1 MEQLIWLKW
10 NMNTA
15 LNCQKGAV
23 VVDVAVVVMVAV
35 ETVAVI
41 AVAEVVVVAH
51 LVATAVEAHMAAA
64 AEVLTAVAVET
75 LTVVAVET
83 LTVVVIAVE
92 VVVENVVHFQTI
104 DLLIQTDLLSVT
116 TDLLTTTTDHLL
128 MIDQLEINLQE
139 TDHLVATDP
148 LAIDHLTVTEH
159 LAIDLHLIEAIDLH
173 HLVTDLHSTATDL
186 VATVHLATGLME
198 TQTEVV
204 DHSVATGQREAT
216 ALLITIAI
224 ATLLHALMGLKTAI
238 VVLKVRLD
246 KKRKLVRAV
255 LSETAAIVNVVLV
268 QHLTVIAAATT
279 IVKLVDLIQVNLLRL
294 LALIVA
300 KVTIEAR
307 AGKSQLVRAILA
319 EIHLLNLAETQ
330 LDTKTNTNLIFNK

>member
-1 MEQLIWLKW
+1 
-10 NMNTA
+10 MNTA

-23 VVDVAVVVMVAV
+23 VVDVAVVVMAAV
-35 ETVAVI
+35 ETVAEI
-41 AVAEVVVVAH
+41 AVAEIVVVAH
-51 LVATAVEAHMAAA
+51 LVATAVEVHMAA
-64 AEVLTAVAVET
+64 EEETHTAVAAEA
-75 LTVVAVET
+75 LM
-83 LTVVVIAVE
+83 VVVIAVE
-92 VVVENVVHFQTI
+92 VVAEIVAHFQTI
-104 DLLIQTDLLSVT
+104 DLLTQTDLLSVT

-139 TDHLVATDP
+139 TDHLVVTDP
-148 LAIDHLTVTEH
+148 LAIDHLTVTEP
-159 LAIDLHLIEAIDLH
+159 LAIDLHLTEATDLH

-204 DHSVATGQREAT
+204 DHSVAIGQLEAT

-224 ATLLHALMGLKTAI
+224 EPLLHALMGLKTAI

-255 LSETAAIVNVVLV
+255 LSEIAATVNVVHV
-268 QHLTVIAAATT
+268 RHLTVTAAATT
-279 IVKLVDLIQVNLLRL
+279 LVKHVDLIQVNLLRL

>member
-1 MEQLIWLKW
+1 
-10 NMNTA
+10 MNTA

-23 VVDVAVVVMVAV
+23 VVDVAVVVMAAV

-41 AVAEVVVVAH
+41 AVAEIVVVAH
-51 LVATAVEAHMAAA
+51 LVATAVEVLMAV
-64 AEVLTAVAVET
+64 AEETLTAVVVEVLMAVE
-75 LTVVAVET
+75 
-83 LTVVVIAVE
+83 IAVE
-92 VVVENVVHFQTI
+92 VVAEIVAHFQTI
-104 DLLIQTDLLSVT
+104 DLLIQTDLLSVTTDLLSVT

-139 TDHLVATDP
+139 TDHLVVTDP

-159 LAIDLHLIEAIDLH
+159 LAIDLHLTEAIDLH
-173 HLVTDLHSTATDL
+173 HLVTDPHSTATDL
-186 VATVHLATGLME
+186 VATVHLATDLTE
-198 TQTEVV
+198 LQTELV
-204 DHSVATGQREAT
+204 DHSVAIGQLEAT

-224 ATLLHALMGLKTAI
+224 EPLLHALMGLKTAI
-238 VVLKVRLD
+238 VVLKVKLD
-246 KKRKLVRAV
+246 KKHKLVRAV
-255 LSETAAIVNVVLV
+255 LSEIAATVNVVPV
-268 QHLTVIAAATT
+268 RHLTVTAAATT
-279 IVKLVDLIQVNLLRL
+279 LVKHVDLIQVNLLRL

>member
-1 MEQLIWLKW
+1 M
-10 NMNTA
+10 
-15 LNCQKGAV
+15 
-23 VVDVAVVVMVAV
+23 
-35 ETVAVI
+35 
-41 AVAEVVVVAH
+41 
-51 LVATAVEAHMAAA
+51 AA
-64 AEVLTAVAVET
+64 AEVTLTAVAEET
-75 LTVVAVET
+75 LTA
-83 LTVVVIAVE
+83 VVIAVE
-92 VVVENVVHFQTI
+92 VVAEIVVHFQTI
-104 DLLIQTDLLSVT
+104 DLLAQ

-139 TDHLVATDP
+139 TDHLVVTDP

-159 LAIDLHLIEAIDLH
+159 LAIDLHLTEAIDLH

-186 VATVHLATGLME
+186 VATVHLAIGLME

-204 DHSVATGQREAT
+204 DHSVVTDHPEAT

-224 ATLLHALMGLKTAI
+224 EPLLHALMGLKTAI

-268 QHLTVIAAATT
+268 QHSTAIAAATT

>member
-1 MEQLIWLKW
+1 
-10 NMNTA
+10 MNTA

-23 VVDVAVVVMVAV
+23 VVDVDVVVMVAV

-41 AVAEVVVVAH
+41 AVAEIVEVAH
-51 LVATAVEAHMAAA
+51 LVATAVEALMAA
-64 AEVLTAVAVET
+64 AEVTLTAVAEET
-75 LTVVAVET
+75 LTA
-83 LTVVVIAVE
+83 VVIAVE
-92 VVVENVVHFQTI
+92 VVAEIVVHFQTI
-104 DLLIQTDLLSVT
+104 DLLAQ

-139 TDHLVATDP
+139 TDHLVVTDP

-159 LAIDLHLIEAIDLH
+159 LAIDLHLTEAIDLH

-186 VATVHLATGLME
+186 VATVHLAIGLME

-204 DHSVATGQREAT
+204 DHSVVTDHPEAT

-224 ATLLHALMGLKTAI
+224 EPLLHALMGLKTAI

-268 QHLTVIAAATT
+268 QHSTAIAAATT
-279 IVKLVDLIQVNLLRL
+279 IVKHVDLIQVNLLRL

-330 LDTKTNTNLIFNK
+330 LDTKTNTNLIFKK

>member
-1 MEQLIWLKW
+1 
-10 NMNTA
+10 MNTA

-23 VVDVAVVVMVAV
+23 VVDVDVVVMVAV

-41 AVAEVVVVAH
+41 AVAEVVEVAH
-51 LVATAVEAHMAAA
+51 LVATAAEALMAA
-64 AEVLTAVAVET
+64 EEETLTAVAEET
-75 LTVVAVET
+75 LTA
-83 LTVVVIAVE
+83 VVIAVE
-92 VVVENVVHFQTI
+92 VVAEIVVHFQTI
-104 DLLIQTDLLSVT
+104 DLLAQ
-116 TDLLTTTTDHLL
+116 TDHLL

-139 TDHLVATDP
+139 TDHLVVTDP

-159 LAIDLHLIEAIDLH
+159 LAIDLHLTEAIDLH

-186 VATVHLATGLME
+186 VATVHLAIGLME

-204 DHSVATGQREAT
+204 DHSVVTDHPEAT

-224 ATLLHALMGLKTAI
+224 EPLLHALMGLKTAI

-268 QHLTVIAAATT
+268 RHSTVIAAATT
-279 IVKLVDLIQVNLLRL
+279 IVKHVDLIQVNLLRL

>member
-1 MEQLIWLKW
+1 
-10 NMNTA
+10 MNTA

-23 VVDVAVVVMVAV
+23 VVDVDVVVMVAV

-41 AVAEVVVVAH
+41 AVAEIVEVAH
-51 LVATAVEAHMAAA
+51 LVATAVEALMAAA
-64 AEVLTAVAVET
+64 EET
-75 LTVVAVET
+75 LTA
-83 LTVVVIAVE
+83 VVIAVE
-92 VVVENVVHFQTI
+92 VVAEIVVHFQTI
-104 DLLIQTDLLSVT
+104 DLLAQ
-116 TDLLTTTTDHLL
+116 TDHLL

-139 TDHLVATDP
+139 TDHLVVTDP

-159 LAIDLHLIEAIDLH
+159 LAIDLHLTEAIDLH

-186 VATVHLATGLME
+186 VATVHLAIGLME

-204 DHSVATGQREAT
+204 DHSVVTDHPEAT

-224 ATLLHALMGLKTAI
+224 EPLLHALMGLKTAI

-268 QHLTVIAAATT
+268 QHSTAIAAATT
-279 IVKLVDLIQVNLLRL
+279 IVKHVDLIQVNLLRL

>member
-1 MEQLIWLKW
+1 
-10 NMNTA
+10 
-15 LNCQKGAV
+15 
-23 VVDVAVVVMVAV
+23 
-35 ETVAVI
+35 VAVI
-41 AVAEVVVVAH
+41 AVVEIVVVAH
-51 LVATAVEAHMAAA
+51 LVATAVEVLMAA
-64 AEVLTAVAVET
+64 EEETHTAVAAEA
-75 LTVVAVET
+75 LM
-83 LTVVVIAVE
+83 VVVIAVE
-92 VVVENVVHFQTI
+92 VVAEIVAHFQTI
-104 DLLIQTDLLSVT
+104 DLRIQTDLLSVT

-139 TDHLVATDP
+139 TDHLVVTDP

-159 LAIDLHLIEAIDLH
+159 LAIDLHLTEATDLH

-204 DHSVATGQREAT
+204 DHSVAIGQLEAT

-224 ATLLHALMGLKTAI
+224 EPLLHALMGLKTAI

-246 KKRKLVRAV
+246 KKLKLVRAV
-255 LSETAAIVNVVLV
+255 LSEIAATVNVVPV
-268 QHLTVIAAATT
+268 RHLTVTAAATT
-279 IVKLVDLIQVNLLRL
+279 LVKHVDLIQVNLLRL